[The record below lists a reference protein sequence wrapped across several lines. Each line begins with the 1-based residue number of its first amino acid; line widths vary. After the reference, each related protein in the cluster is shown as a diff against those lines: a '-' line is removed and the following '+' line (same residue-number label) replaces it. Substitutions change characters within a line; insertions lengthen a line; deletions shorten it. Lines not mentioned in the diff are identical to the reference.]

1 MTKKLISLFL
11 ICVMMLSVLVAGAK
25 QNDTYDTNAS
35 DVIKNLKIMSDE
47 ADGEFHPEKAL
58 SRSEGAEAIAK
69 ILFGD
74 VTSTPSEP
82 VFGDIDSSSVIHLL
96 CHAGVLSRAELF
108 RPNADL
114 SAQQAVT
121 MITRLMGYEIV
132 ASSKGGYPAGYMA
145 VAAECGILDGIDL
158 NDYSSGITKGQ
169 FAQMLYNALEVPWIE
184 VSSYGDDLSYTK
196 NNNSNI
202 LSAMSVKTFHGKII
216 ATEHVSIDGAPLT
229 GSGRVSVKNTS
240 TGVISDYSISD
251 SINADSMVNLDS
263 VIYVSTRDSSSG
275 VILYAD
281 SGELECLTIA
291 GSQIVSVSNS
301 EIRYIDE
308 EYEEET
314 VILSDDLAVIYNERG
329 VAGSKHLYLQPQLG
343 AVNLYRLSGEKV
355 FKTAHVYDYDVIIA
369 DRGYEEGIIAKKPGG
384 GTQTVDLSSYS
395 DVTVVRDGKKT
406 TLTSIILNDV
416 VHIAKSADGQYVK
429 VDASSKSYI
438 HGTLTEKSDSDVKIG
453 EIFYQQENNVITNE
467 VYGKLALG
475 ESATFYFN
483 ANGRIFAYEID
494 DIIEKDMRGYIL
506 ASSTGTGMAKYVKFK
521 VLNEY
526 GVISIYD
533 TTDKFKVTVSGSNTE
548 YTLTPSTISACSE
561 LFDLSGNAVGQF
573 VKYKLN
579 SDGKIKSI
587 QLAKDLSLSGQDYD
601 ENNFSLVRS
610 GSLRYDN
617 FNGGKFDNQ
626 YMMTSTTKVFIISG
640 DGDETKMRITTPS
653 NAFAGI
659 YNNRLLSDGEVFLYD
674 ANEYYQ
680 VPYVIYKYEG
690 TPKYIP
696 SNTSTSLVV
705 DRVVHSV
712 RASGET
718 GYKLYGYT
726 GGKSVKYF
734 LSEEINPN
742 ELSQGDLILYSLDDT
757 GTIMGIK
764 KIFDYNADSP
774 NYVESYATDSTSK
787 NDAANWRAD
796 ITVFYGNVY
805 AITPN
810 ADYAV
815 ISTELPWDVKRAFKV
830 SANYYI
836 YDTQKGEISVAKATD
851 LNCSYDNPVRV
862 VARLSVAA
870 IKDVVIIK

>member
-1 MTKKLISLFL
+1 MTKKLISFML
-11 ICVMMLSVLVAGAK
+11 ICVMMLSVPVVYAN
-25 QNDTYDTNAS
+25 QTEVYDTNAS
-35 DVIKNLKIMSDE
+35 NIIKSLKIMSDE
-47 ADGEFHPEKAL
+47 ADNEFHPEKVL
-58 SRSEGAEAIAK
+58 SRREGAEAIAK

-96 CHAGVLSRAELF
+96 SHAGVLSKANLF

-114 SAQQAVT
+114 SVQQAVT

-132 ASSKGGYPAGYMA
+132 AASKGGYPAGYMA
-145 VAAECGILDGIDL
+145 VASECGLFDGIYI
-158 NDYSSGITKGQ
+158 NDYSQGITKGQ

-184 VSSYGDDLSYTK
+184 LSSYGNELSYTK

-202 LSAMSVKTFHGKII
+202 LSAMSIKTFRGKII
-216 ATEHVSIDGAPLT
+216 ATEHVSIDSTPLT

-240 TGVISDYSISD
+240 TGVISDYDISD

-275 VILYAD
+275 VVLCVD
-281 SGELECLTIA
+281 SGELEKLTIS
-291 GSQIVSVSNS
+291 GSQIISVSNT
-301 EIRYIDE
+301 EIRYVDE
-308 EYEEET
+308 DYEEET
-314 VILSDDLAVIYNERG
+314 VTLSGDLAVIYNERG
-329 VAGSKHLYLQPQLG
+329 VTGSKHLYLQPQLG
-343 AVNLYRLSGEKV
+343 AVNLYCLSGEKV

-369 DRGYEEGIIAKKPGG
+369 DRGYEDGIIAKKPGG

-395 DVTVVRDGKKT
+395 DVAVVRDGKKT

-416 VHIAKSADGQYVK
+416 VHIATSADGQYVK

-438 HGTLTEKSDSDVKIG
+438 HGILTEKSDSAVKIG
-453 EIFYQQENNVITNE
+453 EIFYEQENDVITNE
-467 VYGKLALG
+467 VYGKLSLG

-483 ANGRIFAYEID
+483 ANGKIFAYEID

-506 ASSTGTGMAKYVKFK
+506 ASSTGTGMARYVKFK

-526 GVISIYD
+526 GVITIYD
-533 TTDKFKVTVSGSNTE
+533 TTDKFKVTVAGSNTE
-548 YTLTPSTISACSE
+548 YSLTPSTVSNCSE

-587 QLAKDLSLSGQDYD
+587 QLAKDLSLSGEDYD

-659 YNNRLLSDGEVFLYD
+659 YNNRLLTDGEVYLYD
-674 ANEYYQ
+674 VNEYYQ
-680 VPYVIYKYEG
+680 VSYVVYKYEG

-705 DRVVHSV
+705 DRIVHSV
-712 RASGET
+712 RANGET

-726 GGKSVKYF
+726 GSKAVKYF

-742 ELSQGDLILYSLDDT
+742 ELDQGDLILYSLDDT

-764 KIFDYNADSP
+764 KIFDYDAASP

-796 ITVFYGNVY
+796 ITVFFGNVY

-836 YDTQKGEISVAKATD
+836 YDTEKGEITVAKATD
-851 LNCSYDNPVRV
+851 LHCSYDNPIRV
-862 VARLSVAA
+862 VARLSVATV
-870 IKDVVIIK
+870 KDIIIIK